1 MTRHTSLGERD
12 GRIQQLSG
20 RGWGSPPCACLLP
33 ANRWSRCRQRR
44 TCETPIGAF
53 RWEFQ
58 PTSRR
63 SRTKIPVWKK
73 KYKKKENVV
82 FNLKGCGNKESKG
95 VEKRKKR
102 GENYTAANSLARWL
116 ITVIKNKL
124 LLLLLLLL
132 LGKGIINVV
141 RATAQLVP
149 GTTTR
154 KRKGGWKTT
163 VVWTRLIGNR

>member
-1 MTRHTSLGERD
+1 MVGYSSWAAEGGAVRRAHVCYLQID
-12 GRIQQLSG
+12 GAVAVNVVHAKRPLELFV
-20 RGWGSPPCACLLP
+20 GS
-33 ANRWSRCRQRR
+33 S
-44 TCETPIGAF
+44 
-53 RWEFQ
+53 
-58 PTSRR
+58 SRR
-63 SRTKIPVWKK
+63 HVDRAQKFLFEKKI
-73 KYKKKENVV
+73 YIKKENVV

-95 VEKRKKR
+95 VEKKKKR

>member
-1 MTRHTSLGERD
+1 MGQSAVRMFVTCKSMEPLPSTSYMRNAHWSFSLGVPAD
-12 GRIQQLSG
+12 VTSIAHKNS
-20 RGWGSPPCACLLP
+20 CL
-33 ANRWSRCRQRR
+33 
-44 TCETPIGAF
+44 
-53 RWEFQ
+53 
-58 PTSRR
+58 
-63 SRTKIPVWKK
+63 KKK

-95 VEKRKKR
+95 VEKKKKR